1 MIFWLQQLGMSLPC
15 PFQDEYRDET
25 GTVVEVDF
33 YNATQ
38 LLPLTD
44 SQAVERALKV
54 YLAGSAPAFA
64 GASVRDFSVIRSEP
78 VYV

>member
-1 MIFWLQQLGMSLPC
+1 MSSPRAL
-15 PFQDEYRDET
+15 QDEYRDEP

-44 SQAVERALKV
+44 SQAVERALRV
-54 YLAGSAPAFA
+54 YLAGSVPAFA
-64 GASVRDFSVIRSEP
+64 GTSVRDFSVIRSEP
-78 VYV
+78 VSS